1 MTPLKDLCTVEGTK
15 TVLETKISVQDIGSV
30 KWYHNDKPLTAS
42 ERVQMV
48 VKGAKQR
55 LVLTRTHASDEGHY
69 RLMVGRAD
77 TSCRLSVQSKN
88 NCGTIFLLR
97 LLNLLVL
104 SAILQHRGDGCRIRG
119 RGQRRQAWC
128 TVWGEGADA
137 FSR

>member
-1 MTPLKDLCTVEGTK
+1 MSLDKNESLQPFSCVAAIGILIPLKDLCTIEGTK
-15 TVLETKISVQDIGSV
+15 TVLETKISVQDISSV

-69 RLMVGRAD
+69 KLVVGRAD

-88 NCGTIFLLR
+88 NYGSVSSVVVETL
-97 LLNLLVL
+97 
-104 SAILQHRGDGCRIRG
+104 
-119 RGQRRQAWC
+119 
-128 TVWGEGADA
+128 DA
-137 FSR
+137 VCNPVQS